1 MRGDFQLFRNPHENL
16 SLSLAA
22 WANGCPLESI
32 VSVFPGVAFRLLL
45 YPDILWSA
53 EERTEKTMS
62 TATLTIEVPPPTFQ
76 TSIQHDV
83 DTAINGLM
91 ASLPNPADLSADQ
104 RRGIIARYTAVL
116 EGNFIYWM
124 TGAFLAV
131 KTEPAREI
139 ILDNLHEEVRDSHPH
154 MMRKFAIAAHSAPTD
169 ADATAIY
176 HDLTNMR
183 LFIGRLSAVRIV
195 LSMAFFEGFIQK
207 FMAYLADLA
216 KRQGSSEMEYTD
228 VHGVCDIAH
237 TDGLFR
243 ALEAEMAAD
252 KTATAVTA
260 VDQFEGVNLL
270 RTLIQTIVWPAGT
283 EKALAKSAAN

>member
-1 MRGDFQLFRNPHENL
+1 
-16 SLSLAA
+16 
-22 WANGCPLESI
+22 
-32 VSVFPGVAFRLLL
+32 
-45 YPDILWSA
+45 
-53 EERTEKTMS
+53 MS
-62 TATLTIEVPPPTFQ
+62 TATLTIEVTPPTFRP
-76 TSIQHDV
+76 SIQHDV
-83 DTAINGLM
+83 ETAINDLM
-91 ASLPNPADLSADQ
+91 ASLPNAADLSAEQ

-154 MMRKFAIAAHSAPTD
+154 MMRKFAMAAHALPTD

-195 LSMAFFEGFIQK
+195 VTMAFFEGFIQK

-252 KTATAVTA
+252 PSAATG
-260 VDQFEGVNLL
+260 DQFEGLNLL
-270 RTLIQTIVWPAGT
+270 RTLIQTMIWPTGA
-283 EKALAKSAAN
+283 EKTLAHSAAN

>member
-1 MRGDFQLFRNPHENL
+1 
-16 SLSLAA
+16 
-22 WANGCPLESI
+22 
-32 VSVFPGVAFRLLL
+32 
-45 YPDILWSA
+45 
-53 EERTEKTMS
+53 MS

-83 DTAINGLM
+83 EAAINALM

-154 MMRKFAIAAHSAPTD
+154 MMRKFAMAAHALPTD
-169 ADATAIY
+169 ADATAVY

-183 LFIGRLSAVRIV
+183 LFIGRLSSVRIV
-195 LSMAFFEGFIQK
+195 LTMAFFEGFIQK

-216 KRQGSSEMEYTD
+216 KRQGSTEMEYTD

-243 ALEAEMAAD
+243 ALKAEMAAD
-252 KTATAVTA
+252 PTSDDG
-260 VDQFEGVNLL
+260 DQFEGVNLL
-270 RTLIQTIVWPAGT
+270 RTLIQTIVHPAGA
-283 EKALAKSAAN
+283 EKTLAKSAAN